1 MKCITEATCYVKTI
15 INVNAHKAMRLIW
28 NYLCVRTA
36 NKTNDFDDRWM
47 AYVLPLQAEGPL
59 IIRCADVC
67 CVSDSSSN
75 FSSLSLSLVNASGNI
90 KLISVMDFH
99 IETIINSLSRRSIW
113 KDVPVEAVSEANDF
127 GILEASSGKQDLA
140 WILVTRTR
148 CVFSVSSVSGNF
160 ILSSLGESKSMWMYA
175 S

>member
-1 MKCITEATCYVKTI
+1 M
-15 INVNAHKAMRLIW
+15 
-28 NYLCVRTA
+28 RTA

-47 AYVLPLQAEGPL
+47 AYVLPLQAEGSL

-99 IETIINSLSRRSIW
+99 IETIINSLSRRSI
-113 KDVPVEAVSEANDF
+113 
-127 GILEASSGKQDLA
+127 
-140 WILVTRTR
+140 
-148 CVFSVSSVSGNF
+148 
-160 ILSSLGESKSMWMYA
+160 
-175 S
+175 